1 MPTTRHVIAMVAGAV
16 VAAAACKAG
25 GESTGQAGGT
35 ALASEDRIPAGG
47 VHPAANALSAPRP
60 AKLNPDAG
68 GSLFA
73 SMNCDGCHGG
83 GAVGW
88 VGPSLVDGRW
98 RFGGADEEIFTS
110 IFYGRPKGMPA
121 YGGVIGAEGVWNIVA
136 YIKAQAVPT
145 VVPTTSWLP
154 GGNATAT
161 PTPAAP
167 AAPAAEEKASPS
179 PAAQAA
185 ASVAPDQMPAEVR
198 LHRVP
203 RRGPQGRRAVLQ
215 GRRRQV
221 QGQGRRGG
229 PGREDQEWRLRCL
242 GADSDAS
249 EPAGAGRRS
258 SRHRQVDRGSEVDLN
273 EGGLTVTTSVA
284 VGPQR
289 LYRQVVIRAVAVLS
303 FANPP
308 GVSSTPLRW

>member
-1 MPTTRHVIAMVAGAV
+1 MPTTRHVIAMLAGV
-16 VAAAACKAG
+16 VVVAAACKAG
-25 GESTGQAGGT
+25 KEPTGQAGGT

-47 VHPAANALSAPRP
+47 VQPAANALSAPRP

-68 GSLFA
+68 GNLFA

-98 RFGGADEEIFTS
+98 RFGGADEEIFSS

-161 PTPAAP
+161 PAP
-167 AAPAAEEKASPS
+167 AAAAEPAAEEKASPA
-179 PAAQAA
+179 PAAKAE
-185 ASVAPDQMPAEVR
+185 ASVAPDQMPEKYGCTAC
-198 LHRVP
+198 H
-203 RRGPQGRRAVLQ
+203 AVDHK
-215 GRRRQV
+215 V
-221 QGQGRRGG
+221 
-229 PGREDQEWRLRCL
+229 
-242 GADSDAS
+242 
-249 EPAGAGRRS
+249 
-258 SRHRQVDRGSEVDLN
+258 
-273 EGGLTVTTSVA
+273 
-284 VGPQR
+284 VGPAFKDVAAKYKGKDVEAALAEKIKNGGSGVWGQVPMPPNPQVPDED
-289 LYRQVVIRAVAVLS
+289 LHAIVKWILARQ
-303 FANPP
+303 
-308 GVSSTPLRW
+308 